1 MSKKQRAIQRRAT
14 AQAMPSG
21 GVLIPQ
27 HIIAQAIAQMKTNN
41 KTQGNTDL
49 FSPGEPMTPQKGAN
63 PNDWPRQFSFPLAY
77 NTSSPDRT
85 LQKPDLPSFA
95 QLRKLAELY
104 EGIMLCEKVWLDMIP
119 KLQLKIQL
127 KPELAA
133 QGVDEKK
140 YQKAIAAIMQFFEM
154 PDKVNDLHSWLR
166 IAITDQTQIDALYLF
181 KQRDRAGRLL
191 ALPIVDGTDMKPLL
205 DDWGR
210 VLAYQQFPW
219 GIPGDIWQATDMI
232 YFRESP
238 RSNTPYGKS
247 RVERIMMRVN
257 QALRKEKKDLAY
269 FTEGNQP
276 FALMEV
282 PEASNWTPDQIEEF
296 EHMWNSLIAGN
307 EQQQVRVKF
316 TQAGMKYTALEQ
328 YQLLSDFDQF
338 ILNIATAAYGIS
350 MADLSFTGD
359 IHKSSDDGQ
368 QNMMFRRTLYPI
380 VSMYAMIITG
390 IIRDE
395 FKQPDLMA
403 TFTGFEEMED
413 LSTQATAYATLIENA
428 VISPANAARAM
439 KLPDIPET
447 GPLLIT
453 KSGITPLSNYEEGSE
468 FRKASDDAQLAGFK
482 LAATPQQPQP
492 GQEEK
497 QGDESANTKPGKQVP
512 TTAKSSQDEEEDAK
526 QQKQPLKRAVS
537 DRPAMLQQH
546 TGMMVAFMLDPQVAQ
561 QIALP
566 GGEPAKDLHCTLV
579 FLGDMYDPTR
589 TGKLNPV
596 TTLDVLKTALS
607 AFAGG
612 TTPVTGRIGG
622 IGRFV
627 NPNDDTSPIVAS
639 INAPGLQEC
648 RRRLVSVLDAAGYY
662 VADDYDF
669 VPHVTL
675 EYVPDDAP
683 MPIDDIPA
691 NIYLTFDTL
700 CLAIG
705 DDRYYFP
712 IGTPPVDDGLDTIK
726 ERAADLRRW
735 KKRAIEDV
743 KAGKTFRGFSTT
755 YIPDT
760 LHTQIST
767 SLERCTTVEDVHGVF
782 ERAALPVQHWQD
794 FDKDVLGALAKM
806 KANGVVS
813 QTWKCRP
820 GACDDCL
827 LNQGA
832 TVPLYSR
839 FPNGAYT
846 TPCHGNCECTA
857 TQNKKVEVYA

>member
-27 HIIAQAIAQMKTNN
+27 HIIAQAMAQMKTNN
-41 KTQGNTDL
+41 KTPGNTDL

-63 PNDWPRQFSFPLAY
+63 PNNWPRQFSFPLSA
-77 NTSSPDRT
+77 NTTSPDRS
-85 LQKPDLPSFA
+85 LQRPDIPSFQ
-95 QLRKLAELY
+95 QLRNLAELY
-104 EGIMLCEKVWLDMIP
+104 EGIGLCERVWLDLIP
-119 KLQLKIQL
+119 GLQLKIQV
-127 KPELAA
+127 KPELQA
-133 QGVDEKK
+133 QGVEIDK
-140 YQKAIAAIMQFFEM
+140 YLPRIKAITQLFQK
-154 PDKVNDLHSWLR
+154 PDGSRNIHSWLR
-166 IAITDQTQIDALYLF
+166 MAIIEQTQIDALCIF
-181 KQRDRAGRLL
+181 KQRDKMGRLQ
-191 ALPIVDGTDMKPLL
+191 ALKIVDGSTIKPIL
-205 DDWGR
+205 DDWGN
-210 VLAYQQFPW
+210 VIAYQQFPW
-219 GIPGDIWQATDMI
+219 NIPGDIFTPDQLI
-232 YFRESP
+232 YFVETP
-238 RSNTPYGKS
+238 RANTPYGKS
-247 RVERIMMRVN
+247 RVERIMMRIN
-257 QALRKEKKDLAY
+257 QALRKEKKDLAH

-296 EHMWNSLIAGN
+296 EHMWNSLVAGN

-328 YQLLSDFDQF
+328 YQLLSDFDRF
-338 ILNIATAAYGIS
+338 ILNIATADYGLS
-350 MADLSFTGD
+350 MSDLSFTED
-359 IHKSSDDGQ
+359 IHKSSDQGQ
-368 QNMMFRRTLYPI
+368 QNMLFRRTLGPI
-380 VSMYAMIITG
+380 VSMYGGILTEIIETDF
-390 IIRDE
+390 DE
-395 FKQPDLMA
+395 PDLMA
-403 TFTGFEEMED
+403 TFGGYEEEND
-413 LSTQATAYATLIENA
+413 LKTQAEAYEILINSA
-428 VISPANAARAM
+428 VVSPATAAHAL
-439 KLPDIPET
+439 KQPQIPET
-447 GPLLIT
+447 GPLFVT
-453 KSGITPLSNYEEGSE
+453 QSGIIPLSNYEEGSE

-546 TGMMVAFMLDPQVAQ
+546 TGMMVAFMLDPTIAQ

-566 GGEPAKDLHCTLV
+566 DGEKPEDLHCTLV
-579 FLGDMYDPTR
+579 FMGDMYDPTR
-589 TGKLNPV
+589 PGKLNPV

-639 INAPGLQEC
+639 INAPGLQEW

-712 IGTPPVDDGLDTIK
+712 IGTPPVDDGLDMVK

-743 KAGKTFRGFSTT
+743 KACKTFRGFSTT
-755 YIPDT
+755 YIPDA
-760 LHTQIST
+760 LHAQIST
-767 SLERCTTVEDVHGVF
+767 SLERCTTVEEVHGVF
-782 ERAALPVQHWQD
+782 ERATLPVQHWQD
-794 FDKDVLGALAKM
+794 FDPLILDAMAKM

-827 LNQGA
+827 LNNNV
-832 TVPLYSR
+832 TVPLHTR
-839 FPNGAYT
+839 FPNGAMT

-857 TQNKKVEVYA
+857 TQNKAVKVHA